1 MSKTILI
8 TGTSSGFGRD
18 TAETLFRAG
27 HTVYASLRGAQDKN
41 REAAEGLRNLGI
53 KTVELDVRDDASVEA
68 GVENVLA
75 EAGKIDVLVNNAG
88 IGSAGV
94 TEAFTAEQAKVIF
107 DTNVIGLIRV
117 TRAVLPSMRQNRDGL
132 IINIGSI
139 LGRVTFPFLGI
150 YGASKFAVEALTDS
164 LRYEVSQL
172 GVEVVEVQPSAYPTN
187 FYAGIQT
194 PADTEVTTAYGEV
207 GQIPGAM
214 FKSFT
219 TRFEGKDAPNPHDVA
234 EAVARLVDQSK
245 GSRAA
250 RTVVGAAFGSDKAN
264 EDVAPVQAKVV
275 AALGLSH
282 LEKVAR

>member
-207 GQIPGAM
+207 GQIPDAM